1 MDAVDRL
8 PYSVAREQ
16 RAIDLRAESRLAYMS
31 VGNIEQWLAIG
42 RDGEARAEKIG
53 DEGRRLA
60 SITIRAAAQQAP
72 RLAWPYGVVSA
83 SFVLGAIFIFWP
95 PKRQDGAVSR

>member
-60 SITIRAAAQQAP
+60 SITIRAAALNFGSTIVDVTA
-72 RLAWPYGVVSA
+72 LARRGFGESC
-83 SFVLGAIFIFWP
+83 
-95 PKRQDGAVSR
+95 